1 MPLQFASFLKLFA
14 SIWFVALLIF
24 ASSIDFALSPVQK
37 PESEQMWMWIILGL
51 RIDCSLITDLL
62 SKGKAVEAQKDS
74 SVMPSHLKLAHTVMR
89 MSLLHKHISSDIVF
103 NTCNLQAS
111 DSFPWLLWFC
121 TNTTVDLNVVSHGYS
136 VWAF

>member
-74 SVMPSHLKLAHTVMR
+74 SVMPSHQILFSIHVTFRPVIHFHDSCDFALTRRLTSMWFLMV
-89 MSLLHKHISSDIVF
+89 I
-103 NTCNLQAS
+103 AS
-111 DSFPWLLWFC
+111 EPFSHNYTWLRIPLC
-121 TNTTVDLNVVSHGYS
+121 
-136 VWAF
+136 